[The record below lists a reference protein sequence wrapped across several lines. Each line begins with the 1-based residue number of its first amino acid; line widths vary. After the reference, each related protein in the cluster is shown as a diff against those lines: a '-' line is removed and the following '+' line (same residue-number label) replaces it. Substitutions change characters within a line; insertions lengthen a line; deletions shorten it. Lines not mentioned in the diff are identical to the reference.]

1 MSVVQEALEIPEG
14 EQVPENEAVLQE
26 TWAPRDLYD
35 VRKAMLAIAKHEKAK
50 ADRKTLLARII
61 DDYKCADEA
70 DDQQIA
76 FLRGAIE
83 GYIVNVNGGQKVS
96 IPDAGTAYLSKRAA
110 KVEVADEDKAK
121 TFVGYATKEVPD
133 WTATK
138 KAALAQVVAGEEI
151 PEGFAFIPESKTL
164 VIKEAK

>member
-1 MSVVQEALEIPEG
+1 MSVVQEALEVPEE
-14 EQVPENEAVLQE
+14 EQVHGEAWL
-26 TWAPRDLYD
+26 PRDLYD
-35 VRKAMLAIAKHEKAK
+35 VRKAMLSIAQREKAK

-61 DDYKCADEA
+61 DDYKRADEA
-70 DDQQIA
+70 DDQDIA

-110 KVEVADEDKAK
+110 KVEVADEEAASK
-121 TFVGYATKEVPD
+121 FVGYATKVVPD

-151 PEGFAFIPESKTL
+151 PEGFVFVPESKTL
-164 VIKEAK
+164 VIREAR